1 MGGFDAEE
9 GAEKVLAGSAPE
21 VALLEG
27 GVEGCEFAFWFGH
40 DAEGDG
46 LCDDD
51 EGHTVEMGEEGD
63 VGAEGEE
70 VKEDGTVGGWEVV
83 DESAE
88 AAV

>member
-1 MGGFDAEE
+1 MCGFDAEE
-9 GAEKVLAGSAPE
+9 GAEEVLAGSAPE

-40 DAEGDG
+40 DAEGDC

-51 EGHTVEMGEEGD
+51 KGHAIEMGEEGD

-70 VKEDGTVGGWEVV
+70 VKEDGAVGRWEVV
-83 DESAE
+83 YESAE

>member
-9 GAEKVLAGSAPE
+9 GAEKVLASSAPE

-70 VKEDGTVGGWEVV
+70 VKEDGAVGRWEVV
-83 DESAE
+83 YESAE